1 MGYFNDL
8 LSNALKSGRYTCSQ
22 CGARMEFE
30 DENEDILIC
39 PKCGH
44 SVDLDDYGSEDDFDD
59 IIPDK
64 TRTSE
69 FVEEDE
75 YESDDD

>member
-1 MGYFNDL
+1 MGFFNDL
-8 LSNALKSGRYTCSQ
+8 LSDALKSGRYTCSQ

-39 PKCGH
+39 PSCGH

-59 IIPDK
+59 IIPDQLIVFYFKAK
-64 TRTSE
+64 TRDA
-69 FVEEDE
+69 VIQ
-75 YESDDD
+75 

>member
-1 MGYFNDL
+1 
-8 LSNALKSGRYTCSQ
+8 
-22 CGARMEFE
+22 MEFE

-39 PKCGH
+39 PSCGH

-64 TRTSE
+64 SRTSE
-69 FVEEDE
+69 MVEEDE